1 MRGRPVS
8 APTPFAGKDLLKT
21 IVNEYVKSSAENSD
35 DAFSRFRS
43 RLKVEFC
50 PVYVRTNNGEFNEV
64 VSRLGQVLDSS
75 DDGRVLRDRLHS
87 FFSEP
92 DNFTEKKFGNA
103 VNRSAILNTL
113 KPAAMEEKSV
123 PVFEEKYEPVSR
135 KEATDF
141 LRFKESG
148 RLDIEIAK
156 VISQILREQ
165 TDFDEKTD
173 TRILNPEH
181 SGISELLEVKPE
193 NTYRNIHEKKDV
205 SSLRHMRNIWISEL
219 KSRVDK
225 IEENSRRNREI
236 LNIIEGS
243 ERPIRERI
251 SEKYKSSF
259 DNEVNFLA
267 ALHLMAGSDF
277 SDAHSYKISLGKF
290 KKTLKEDFNYS
301 DDRVNELF
309 KALDTYGASR
319 FPYDSI
325 GREIA
330 AHFLSV
336 DNLRGEINSWVVAPG
351 GESINLLTESETFT
365 VTVPHSIPPILKE
378 FNRSKKDAERINWE
392 NIISAHRSRRSFGNP
407 NTAMIRGLINTCSGS
422 PGFDLGKVISW
433 MVTAETLN
441 LVPPMKN
448 SEFIEKIK
456 EVMTSEDVHHLIENL
471 ERTRINLGIE
481 EKDGDLLSQY
491 TSSLCV
497 ELIVRSINDVVVND
511 ENLDAAIASLQEIC
525 GVNVID
531 EGAAERMQEK
541 RNNLREVG
549 VDAVDIDHLD
559 RDEKKV
565 GRINDAAELKL
576 GQLITRKREIER
588 EVVEEKASGSAK
600 VKTIGA
606 MNQMGPVQA
615 DLDALDVLMKKAENN
630 PGAVRD
636 GLTDFLGRY
645 RDVTDEDV
653 ASIKR
658 NGDANELI
666 LYATRKHAELSA
678 LKAKNDQRELD
689 EEKASGSAKVKTIGA
704 MNQMGPV
711 QADLD
716 ALDVLMKKAEN
727 NPGAVRDGLTD
738 FLGRYR
744 DVTDEDVASIKR
756 NGDANELILYATRK
770 HAELSALKAKNDQR
784 ELDEEKASGSAK
796 VKIIGAMDQM
806 GPVQPDL
813 DALDVLM
820 KKAENDPGAVRDGLM
835 DFLGRYGGVTDE
847 DVASIKR
854 NGDANELILYATR
867 KYAELSAL
875 KAENDRRAQHPNIDD
890 SKNSYSANLAKTL
903 YLSPDDGKF
912 LNKLNPILLDEK
924 FDDVLKSK
932 INGILADND
941 PEECFYPIKQ
951 ILAEYLIKNHEDCK
965 NFNEFSATPPA
976 QRAAMASLNATYE
989 KGSSEYKEILDIYRV
1004 NFYLLYED
1012 PKGDAKAVQ
1021 NVNKSIETLRD
1032 AADRLLRL
1040 AHQQGDHAGNE
1051 AYIRD
1056 ALQLYLRI
1064 KKLTSVI
1071 TENSLKKD
1079 PGYIKWFSESAPE
1092 KFATREGFSAWVSA
1106 VNSGGEPPR
1115 LSVVSKDIVDPY
1127 SRILQFNDGWLGYPP
1142 SSELPK
1148 RSDPAALD
1156 RMKTEKTFYS
1166 QQIRSGYPHRVEA
1179 YSFSST
1185 PADVVERI
1193 NAASGAPSDTIKSML
1208 KRVHSADE
1216 LLSSTLAAGLKG
1228 PYHIGDMT
1236 GRDLDVAMAMYVM
1249 IKIHDDIN
1257 PPGFNINPS
1266 VMALMSAAEKA
1277 ECDRFIQWQ
1286 KSLNADDPNR
1296 LQLTHQKDAQF
1307 VQTVNVKMSAGEEK
1321 VAQDEIHAHRRFG
1334 GHH

>member
-689 EEKASGSAKVKTIGA
+689 EEKASGSAKVK
-704 MNQMGPV
+704 
-711 QADLD
+711 
-716 ALDVLMKKAEN
+716 
-727 NPGAVRDGLTD
+727 
-738 FLGRYR
+738 
-744 DVTDEDVASIKR
+744 
-756 NGDANELILYATRK
+756 
-770 HAELSALKAKNDQR
+770 
-784 ELDEEKASGSAK
+784 
-796 VKIIGAMDQM
+796 IIGAMDQM